1 MSGAWAY
8 YSVNVNLAP
17 RTFFLVGIA
26 LMLPLCA
33 ESQIRPTRRKPF
45 EAMSASAQRL
55 KDSVSIRVARF
66 VSRPVEVHDSA
77 VFDIPEQTLRDSVV
91 AIARRQIGRRYVL
104 GGTTPS
110 GGFDCSG
117 LVRFVL
123 TALRLGV
130 PRTAAE
136 QATSGLAVAA
146 DTGVLQ
152 PGDLV
157 TFGMSR
163 VHHVGIYTGEGRFIH
178 ASVKAG
184 KVIESSITRQSS
196 PLIQRWSGARRLL
209 ALRDSTL
216 P

>member
-1 MSGAWAY
+1 VSWTWVY
-8 YSVNVNLAP
+8 YSVNVNFAP
-17 RTFFLVGIA
+17 RTFFLVGIS
-26 LMLPLCA
+26 LVLPLCA
-33 ESQIRPTRRKPF
+33 ESQMRPTRRKPF

-55 KDSVSIRVARF
+55 KDSVSTRVARF
-66 VSRPVEVHDSA
+66 VSRPVEVHDAA
-77 VFDIPEQTLRDSVV
+77 VLEIPEQTLRDSVV

-110 GGFDCSG
+110 AGFDCSG

-146 DTGVLQ
+146 DTGVLR

-157 TFGMSR
+157 TFGKSR

-184 KVIESSITRQSS
+184 KVIESSITRQTS

-209 ALRDSTL
+209 ALRDTTL
-216 P
+216 R

>member
-1 MSGAWAY
+1 M
-8 YSVNVNLAP
+8 
-17 RTFFLVGIA
+17 
-26 LMLPLCA
+26 
-33 ESQIRPTRRKPF
+33 RPAKRKPF

-55 KDSVSIRVARF
+55 KDSLTTRVARITP
-66 VSRPVEVHDSA
+66 RPVEIQDTA
-77 VFDIPEQTLRDSVV
+77 VLLLPEQTLRDSIV
-91 AIARRQIGRRYVL
+91 AVARKQIGRRYVL

-123 TALRLGV
+123 AALRLGV

-136 QATSGLAVAA
+136 QATSGLNVAA
-146 DTGVLQ
+146 DTGVLR

-157 TFGMSR
+157 TFGKSR
-163 VHHVGIYTGEGRFIH
+163 VHHIGIYTGEGRFIH

-209 ALRDSTL
+209 ALNDTTAR
-216 P
+216 

>member
-1 MSGAWAY
+1 MTLS
-8 YSVNVNLAP
+8 
-17 RTFFLVGIA
+17 
-26 LMLPLCA
+26 LPLCA
-33 ESQIRPTRRKPF
+33 ESQIAASKRKPF
-45 EAMSASAQRL
+45 AAMSASARRL
-55 KDSVSIRVARF
+55 KDSAATRLARF
-66 VSRPVEVHDSA
+66 ISRPVQVQDSA
-77 VFDIPEQTLRDSVV
+77 VLLLPEQTLRDSAV
-91 AIARRQIGRRYVL
+91 AVARRQIGRRYVL

-110 GGFDCSG
+110 NGFDCSG

-136 QATSGLAVAA
+136 QATSGFAVAA
-146 DTGVLQ
+146 DTGVLR

-157 TFGMSR
+157 TFGTSR

-184 KVIESSITRQSS
+184 RVIESSITRQSS

>member
-1 MSGAWAY
+1 MSRAWAY

-17 RTFFLVGIA
+17 RSFFLVGIS
-26 LMLPLCA
+26 LVLPLCA
-33 ESQIRPTRRKPF
+33 ESQMRPTRRKPF

-55 KDSVSIRVARF
+55 KDSVSTRMARF
-66 VSRPVEVHDSA
+66 VSRPVEVHDAA
-77 VFDIPEQTLRDSVV
+77 VLEIPEQTLRDSVV

-104 GGTTPS
+104 GGTTPT

-146 DTGVLQ
+146 DTGVLR

-157 TFGMSR
+157 TFGKSR

-209 ALRDSTL
+209 ALRDTTL
-216 P
+216 R

>member
-1 MSGAWAY
+1 
-8 YSVNVNLAP
+8 VNVDFKS
-17 RTFFLVGIA
+17 RVFIA
-26 LMLPLCA
+26 IGVSLMLPLCA
-33 ESQIRPTRRKPF
+33 ESQLKPQRRKPF

-55 KDSVSIRVARF
+55 KDSAATRVARF
-66 VSRPVEVHDSA
+66 VARPVEIHDTL
-77 VFDIPEQTLRDSVV
+77 VLQWPEQALRDSVV
-91 AIARRQIGRRYVL
+91 AVARRQIGRRYVL

-123 TALRLGV
+123 ATLRLGV

-136 QATSGLAVAA
+136 QATSGHTIAA
-146 DTGVLQ
+146 DTGVLR

-157 TFGMSR
+157 TFGKSR
-163 VHHVGIYTGEGRFIH
+163 VHHVGIYTGDGRFIH

-209 ALRDSTL
+209 ALNDTTAR
-216 P
+216 